1 MRRDGTLHEFNAAYK
16 SRRAAAR
23 GEGFMGFNVAMARR
37 ALIPHYDLGRYGRLF
52 AGAMRSRQGIALIS
66 NIRHQLSEDRTA
78 CCFGLSK

>member
-37 ALIPHYDLGRYGRLF
+37 ALIPQYALGHYGRLF
-52 AGAMRSRQGIALIS
+52 GGLCDPGKGLPSSRIS
-66 NIRHQLSEDRTA
+66 ATN
-78 CCFGLSK
+78 